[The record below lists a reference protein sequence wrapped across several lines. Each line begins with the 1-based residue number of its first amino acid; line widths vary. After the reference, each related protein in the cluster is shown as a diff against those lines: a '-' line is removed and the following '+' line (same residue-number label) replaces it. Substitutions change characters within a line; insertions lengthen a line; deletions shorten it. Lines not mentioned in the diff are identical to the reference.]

1 MALPLIGPI
10 VRATTASEV
19 VIWAEFARPCKV
31 TVSAT
36 PLHNLE
42 AETVQVTASTL
53 LAGGHAYLSARLS
66 GLQPSTWYTY
76 ALHVEDK
83 ADDGD
88 ATQSA
93 LWQGFRTF
101 AAPGEANKQP
111 LRVAY
116 GSCRKLDQPEKDTLA
131 AFGRWLREHSEQREQ
146 EWPHLLL
153 MIGDQIYADQPSP
166 SLVAHQPELAQGASR
181 FDEFA
186 LLYQHAWSSHEDVRQ
201 ALAALPTFMLFDDHE
216 ITNNWNAEPNWQEEA
231 LRQGQEQTIVDGLV
245 AYWLYQGWGNLLP
258 GATLTHPLLDV
269 TQTALQSG
277 RDCLDDLRACV
288 RTTLTGA
295 TTLPWHYTVA
305 TQPAIF
311 VTNTRTERTA
321 QLTSSDEALYAPTAI
336 MGEQQMGELQ
346 QWLASNP
353 SPVTLLVSSVPLL
366 LPPLIG
372 MIEYLSGLRL
382 WHAQPGLLKRIGN
395 WFAHQQL
402 AVARKASFDHWPLYA
417 RSWQRLLQLLE
428 HHPGTA
434 LVLSGDVHF
443 SYGVSAQA
451 TAATAPRLYQFV
463 CTPLQNALAPS
474 DRRKIEWQSMISG
487 MHYGGLRTHMLPLRD
502 EGSSGAV
509 KRDILYQ
516 DTLAILTLQPETS
529 GGYRLTHDYLGL
541 GKDGLTR
548 IASLELPM
556 LKADLS
562 PATKQEETQASLK
575 L

>member
-19 VIWAEFARPCKV
+19 VIWAEFALPCKV
-31 TVSAT
+31 TVIAT

-53 LAGGHAYLSARLS
+53 LAGGHAYLSARLN

-76 ALHVEDK
+76 ALHIEDK
-83 ADDGD
+83 TDNYDVA
-88 ATQSA
+88 QSA

-101 AAPGEANKQP
+101 AAPGEANEQP

-131 AFGRWLREHSEQREQ
+131 AFGRWLREHSERREQ

-153 MIGDQIYADQPSP
+153 MIGDQIYADQPPP
-166 SLVAHQPELAQGASR
+166 SLVARQPELGREASR
-181 FDEFA
+181 FEEFA

-216 ITNNWNAEPNWQEEA
+216 ITNNWNAEPNWQEKA

-258 GATLTHPLLDV
+258 GATYTHPLLDV
-269 TQTALQSG
+269 TLNALQSG
-277 RDCLDDLRACV
+277 KDCLGDLRDCV
-288 RTTLTGA
+288 RTTLTGG

-321 QLTSSDEALYAPTAI
+321 QLTSSDDALYAPIPI

-346 QWLASNP
+346 QWLAGNP

-366 LPPLIG
+366 LPPVIG
-372 MIEYLSGLRL
+372 MIEYLSGLRP
-382 WHAQPGLLKRIGN
+382 WHAQSGLPKRLGN
-395 WFAHQQL
+395 WFARKQL
-402 AVARKASFDHWPLYA
+402 AVARKAGFDHWPLYA

-428 HHPGTA
+428 QHPGTA

-443 SYGVSAQA
+443 SYGVSAQ
-451 TAATAPRLYQFV
+451 TTSATAPRLYQFV

-474 DRRKIEWQSMISG
+474 DRRKIEWQSLIR
-487 MHYGGLRTHMLPLRD
+487 HLRYGKLSMRMLPLRD
-502 EGSSGAV
+502 EGTSGAI

-516 DTLAILTLQPETS
+516 DALAILTLQPETS
-529 GGYRLTHDYLGL
+529 GGYRLTHDYFGL
-541 GKDGLTR
+541 SEHGLTR
-548 IASLELPM
+548 LASLELPM
-556 LKADLS
+556 IKGNMS
-562 PATKQEETQASLK
+562 PVTNQEETPASLK